1 MSSYQASSIEV
12 LEGLDPV
19 RRLPGMYT
27 KTSDPHHILAEVLD
41 NASDEALAGHADKIW
56 VTLHHDGSVTVRDN
70 GRGMP
75 VDEHPTH
82 KKPGVE
88 VIMTVL
94 HAGGKFNRDAYAIS
108 GGMHGVGVSVTNALS
123 TWLTVTVRRD
133 GIEYGM
139 RFERGYVVEPLRQ
152 IGTTRWKGTEVSF
165 LPAPDVFERPTFK
178 EEQIITMVRSK
189 AILNPN
195 VRVTF
200 HSEITGRKE
209 EWSYPDGVQ
218 QYLREIT
225 ANIDTVLDEPLYA
238 NVGNGERVIF
248 AVQWQ
253 FEGEGK
259 FEGYVNTIPTPRGG
273 THVDGL
279 KSALTKSLRDY
290 AEAKKLL
297 PKGVNLTLEDVT
309 TNVVAVLSVYLKHM
323 QFDGQTKE
331 KLTSR
336 DAAKFVDGLVKDSC
350 DLFLHAHPEQA
361 DRLAQVV
368 VARAIQ
374 RVNAGKAKRTVRKTV
389 TGKTPLPG
397 KLTDC
402 SSTDV
407 RETELFIVEGD
418 SAGGSARQG
427 RQREIQAV
435 LPLRGKIRNTEGLT
449 LQAALENAE
458 INDLSIAIGTGI
470 GEEFR
475 YDGLRYGKVIIMT
488 DADVDGHHIACL
500 LLTFFYRHMR
510 PLIEAGHV
518 FIGCPPLYR
527 VSVGKETF
535 YCLDDDELQA
545 LLKRLE
551 RDSKRRGKPEIG
563 RFKGLGEMM
572 PAQLRETTMDPES
585 RRLLLVTVEDAEAAS
600 DLMSDLMGNDPK
612 KRRAFIEQYGSQ
624 AEIIL

>member
-27 KTSDPHHILAEVLD
+27 RTSDPHHILAEVLD
-41 NASDEALAGHADKIW
+41 NASDEALAGFADKIW
-56 VTLHHDGSVTVRDN
+56 VTLHLDGSVTVRDN

-139 RFERGYVVEPLRQ
+139 RFERGYVVDPLRQ
-152 IGTTRWKGTEVSF
+152 IGPTRWKGTEVSF
-165 LPAPDVFERPTFK
+165 MPAPDVFERPTFK
-178 EEQIITMVRSK
+178 EEQIVTMVRSK

-200 HSEITGRKE
+200 ASEITGRKE

-225 ANIDTVLDEPLYA
+225 ADVDSVLDEPLYA

-279 KSALTKSLRDY
+279 KSGLTKSLREY
-290 AEAKKLL
+290 ADAKKLL

-309 TNVVAVLSVYLKHM
+309 TTVIAVLSVYLKHM

-350 DLFLHAHPEQA
+350 DLFLHSHPEQA
-361 DRLAQVV
+361 DRLAQAV

-407 RETELFIVEGD
+407 KETELFIVEGD

-458 INDLSIAIGTGI
+458 IHDLSIAIGTGI

-510 PLIEAGHV
+510 PLIESGHI
-518 FIGCPPLYR
+518 FLGCPPLYR

-535 YCLDDDELQA
+535 YCLDDEELQA

-585 RRLLLVTVEDAEAAS
+585 RRLLQVTVEDAEAAS

-624 AEIIL
+624 AEILL

>member
-27 KTSDPHHILAEVLD
+27 RTSDPHHIFAEVLD
-41 NASDEALAGHADKIW
+41 NASDEALGGFADKIW
-56 VTLHHDGSVTVRDN
+56 VTLHADNSITVRDN

-75 VDEHPTH
+75 IDEHPTH

-94 HAGGKFNRDAYAIS
+94 HSGGKFNRDNYAIS

-123 TWLTVTVRRD
+123 TWLTVTVRREAQ
-133 GIEYGM
+133 EYLM
-139 RFERGYVVEPLRQ
+139 RFEHGYVAEELRVV
-152 IGTTRWKGTEVSF
+152 GPSRWKGTEISF
-165 LPAPDVFERPTFK
+165 LPDMTVFERPTFK
-178 EEQIITMVRSK
+178 EDQLITMTRSK

-195 VRVTF
+195 VRVSF

-209 EWSYPDGVQ
+209 EWSYPHGVR
-218 QYLREIT
+218 QYLTEIT
-225 ANIDTVLDEPLYA
+225 ADLDIVLDEPLYA

-253 FEGEGK
+253 PEGEGRW
-259 FEGYVNTIPTPRGG
+259 EGYVNTIPTPRGG
-273 THVDGL
+273 THIDGL
-279 KSALTKSLRDY
+279 KSGLTKSLREY
-290 AEAKKLL
+290 ADTKKLL
-297 PKGVNLTLEDVT
+297 PKGITLTMEDVT
-309 TNVVAVLSVYLKHM
+309 VTAWAVLSVYLRQT

-350 DLFLHAHPEQA
+350 DLFLHSHPEQA
-361 DRLAQVV
+361 DRLVATVI
-368 VARAIQ
+368 ARAVSRI
-374 RVNAGKAKRTVRKTV
+374 NAGKAKRTVRKTI

-402 SSTDV
+402 SSTDIK
-407 RETELFIVEGD
+407 ETELFIVEGD

-427 RQREIQAV
+427 RQPETQGI

-449 LQAALENAE
+449 MLAALENAE
-458 INDLSIAIGTGI
+458 IGDLSVAIGTGI

-475 YDGLRYGKVIIMT
+475 YDGLRYGRVIIMT

-510 PLIEAGHV
+510 PLIEAGH
-518 FIGCPPLYR
+518 IYLACPPLYR

-535 YCLDDDELQA
+535 YALDDAELST

-551 RDSKRRGKPEIG
+551 RDPKRRSKPEIG

-572 PAQLRETTMDPES
+572 PAQLRETTMDPET
-585 RRLLLVTVEDAEAAS
+585 RRLLQVKVEDAELC
-600 DLMSDLMGNDPK
+600 DLMVSDLMGSEPK
-612 KRRAFIEQYGSQ
+612 KRRAFIELYGST
-624 AEIIL
+624 AEVIL